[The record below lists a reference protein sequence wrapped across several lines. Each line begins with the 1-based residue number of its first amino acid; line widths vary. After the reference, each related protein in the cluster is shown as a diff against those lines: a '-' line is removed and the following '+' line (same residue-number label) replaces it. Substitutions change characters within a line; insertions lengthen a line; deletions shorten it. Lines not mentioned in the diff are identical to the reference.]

1 MWFCPPTSSFPV
13 SPMPNNRQAFHF
25 SENGAVPGRG
35 KRPVQRAT
43 SLLLFLTLLCFS
55 STTQAQNTPPER
67 PKVTRILFLLD
78 ASGSMMAP
86 WEGQPRWVVAKR
98 MLSKMVDSLNS
109 YPNLEL
115 GLRVYGHQYP
125 NTEKNCEDSKLE
137 VPFAPRNAKAIKAR
151 LATLKAQGN
160 TPITYSLEQSA
171 KDFPTDKSSRNV
183 LLLITDGLESCN
195 RDPCAASIAL
205 QRKRVFLKP
214 FIIGIGA
221 ERDFGRQLECLG
233 QYYNAAEV
241 ATFRTVMND
250 VIAKTLSK
258 TTVAVNLTDAA
269 GRPVESN
276 VNMTFVNNVTGQP
289 EYNYV
294 HYRDTQGRADVLDI
308 DALQSY
314 DLVINTVPPVRQTNI
329 PITPG
334 KANVLIYKT
343 PQGTLWL
350 QNPPLTPNPYGTM
363 RAVVRSQAGATVT
376 AGTFGTRQ
384 KLLAGNYEVEALTL
398 PRTVRRITIKQG
410 QEMAVTYDAPG
421 TLNITTDLKG
431 FGSIY
436 QLNDDES
443 QTWIYSLPDGGSSKI
458 NLPMQPGAYRLVFR
472 TATSNGSKFTDVHN
486 FSIRSGQTTSV
497 AIFGK

>member
-1 MWFCPPTSSFPV
+1 MPDCPAKSHSPSF
-13 SPMPNNRQAFHF
+13 SPKR
-25 SENGAVPGRG
+25 GVGLCWAV
-35 KRPVQRAT
+35 
-43 SLLLFLTLLCFS
+43 LLLVLLMS
-55 STTQAQNTPPER
+55 RASVGQNAPAEK

-86 WEGQPRWVVAKR
+86 WEGQPRWNVAKR

-109 YPNLEL
+109 YPNLEVA
-115 GLRVYGHQYP
+115 LRVYGHQFP
-125 NTEKNCEDSKLE
+125 NADKNCEDSRLE
-137 VPFAPRNAKAIKAR
+137 VPFAPRNAAAIKKK
-151 LATLKAQGN
+151 LAELKAQGN

-171 KDFPTDKSSRNV
+171 NDFPSDKTSRNV

-195 RDPCAASIAL
+195 RDPCAASLAL

-214 FIIGIGA
+214 FVIGIGA
-221 ERDFGRQLECLG
+221 ERDFGKQLECLG

-258 TTVAVNLTDAA
+258 TTVSVNLTDAA
-269 GRPVESN
+269 GKPVESN
-276 VNMTFVNNVTGQP
+276 VNLTFVNNVTGQP

-294 HYRDTQGRADVLDI
+294 HYRDAQGRPDVLDI

-314 DLVINTVPPVRQTNI
+314 DLVINTVPPVRQANLA
-329 PITPG
+329 ITPG
-334 KANVLIYKT
+334 KANVLTYKT
-343 PQGTLWL
+343 PQGMLVL
-350 QNPPLTPNPYGTM
+350 QSPQLSPNPYGTM
-363 RAVVRSQAGATVT
+363 RAVVRTPDRATVT
-376 AGTFGTRQ
+376 ANNFGTRQ
-384 KLLAGNYEVEALTL
+384 KLLAGNYEVEVLTL
-398 PRTVRRITIKQG
+398 PRTVRRVVVKQG
-410 QEMAVTYDAPG
+410 QETTVTYAAPG
-421 TLNITTDLKG
+421 TLNITSDLKG
-431 FGSIY
+431 YGSLY

-443 QTWIYSLPDGGSSKI
+443 QTWIYSLPESSSKL

-472 TATSNGSKFTDVHN
+472 TGTSNGSKFTDVRN

>member
-1 MWFCPPTSSFPV
+1 MRQPHPLTP
-13 SPMPNNRQAFHF
+13 SPKERGNRLCFRQNRQAPLSFEEGPGVRF
-25 SENGAVPGRG
+25 VVWAV
-35 KRPVQRAT
+35 
-43 SLLLFLTLLCFS
+43 LLLLSFTAH
-55 STTQAQNTPPER
+55 AQNAPLEK

-86 WEGQPRWVVAKR
+86 WEGQPRWSVAKR
-98 MLSKMVDSLNS
+98 MLSKMVDSLNA

-115 GLRVYGHQYP
+115 GLRVYGHQFP
-125 NTEKNCEDSKLE
+125 NADKNCQDSRLE
-137 VPFAPRNAKAIKAR
+137 VPFAPRNAAAIKR
-151 LATLKAQGN
+151 KLTELKAQGN

-171 KDFPTDKSSRNV
+171 NDFPTDKSSRNV

-195 RDPCAASIAL
+195 RDPCAASLAL
-205 QRKRVFLKP
+205 QRKHVFLKP
-214 FIIGIGA
+214 FVIGIGA
-221 ERDFGRQLECLG
+221 ERDFGKQLECLG

-241 ATFRTVMND
+241 KTFRTVMND

-258 TTVAVNLTDAA
+258 TTVSVNLTDAN
-269 GRPVESN
+269 GKPVESN
-276 VNMTFVNNVTGQP
+276 VNMTFVNNVTEQP

-294 HYRDTQGRADVLDI
+294 HYRDAQGKADILDI

-314 DLVINTVPPVRQTNI
+314 DLVINTVPPVRQANI

-334 KANVLIYKT
+334 KANILTYKT

-350 QNPPLTPNPYGTM
+350 QNPPLTPNPYGTI
-363 RAVVRSQAGATVT
+363 RAVVRSPAGATVT

-384 KLLAGNYEVEALTL
+384 KLLAGNYEVEAITL
-398 PRTVRRITIKQG
+398 PRTVRRLTIKQG
-410 QEMAVTYDAPG
+410 QEYIFTYDSPG
-421 TLNITTDLKG
+421 TLNITSDLKG

-443 QTWIYSLPDGGSSKI
+443 QTWIYDLPPGGSSKI

-472 TATSNGSKFTDVHN
+472 TGTSNGSKFTDVRN

>member
-1 MWFCPPTSSFPV
+1 MRLTW
-13 SPMPNNRQAFHF
+13 
-25 SENGAVPGRG
+25 
-35 KRPVQRAT
+35 RAT
-43 SLLLFLTLLCFS
+43 LLFLLLAFS
-55 STTQAQNTPPER
+55 RTTQAQNAPPER

-98 MLSKMVDSLNS
+98 MLSKMVDSLNA

-115 GLRVYGHQYP
+115 ALRVYGHQYP
-125 NTEKNCEDSKLE
+125 NSEKNCEDSKLE

-171 KDFPTDKSSRNV
+171 RDFPTDKSSRNV

-241 ATFRTVMND
+241 KTFRTVMND

-269 GRPVESN
+269 GRPVETN

-294 HYRDTQGRADVLDI
+294 HYRDDQGRADVLDI

-314 DLVINTVPPVRQTNI
+314 DLVINTVPPVRQANI
-329 PITPG
+329 AITPG
-334 KANVLIYKT
+334 RANVLTYKT

-350 QNPPLTPNPYGTM
+350 QNPALTPNPYGTM

-376 AGTFGTRQ
+376 TGTFGTRQ

-410 QEMAVTYDAPG
+410 QEIAVTYDAPG

-431 FGSIY
+431 YGSIY

-443 QTWIYSLPDGGSSKI
+443 QTWIYALPDGGSSKL

-472 TATSNGSKFTDVHN
+472 TATSNGSKFTDVRN

>member
-1 MWFCPPTSSFPV
+1 
-13 SPMPNNRQAFHF
+13 MPNNRQAFHF

-98 MLSKMVDSLNS
+98 MLSKMVDSLNA

-137 VPFAPRNAKAIKAR
+137 VPFAPRNAKAIKVR

-314 DLVINTVPPVRQTNI
+314 DLVISTVPPVRQTNI

>member
-1 MWFCPPTSSFPV
+1 M
-13 SPMPNNRQAFHF
+13 
-25 SENGAVPGRG
+25 
-35 KRPVQRAT
+35 KIRAIY
-43 SLLLFLTLLCFS
+43 SALFLLALLFHS
-55 STTQAQNTPPER
+55 GQSAAQNEAPVK

-86 WEGQPRWVVAKR
+86 WEGQPRWNVAKR
-98 MLSKMVDSLNS
+98 MLSKMVDSLNA

-125 NTEKNCEDSKLE
+125 NSEKNCQDSRLE
-137 VPFAPRNAKAIKAR
+137 VPFAPRNAKAIKDK

-171 KDFPTDKSSRNV
+171 NDFPTDKSSRNV

-195 RDPCAASIAL
+195 ADPCKASLAL
-205 QRKRVFLKP
+205 QRKHVFLKP
-214 FIIGIGA
+214 FVIGIGA
-221 ERDFGRQLECLG
+221 ERDFGQQLACLG

-258 TTVAVNLTDAA
+258 TTVAVNLTDGN
-269 GRPVESN
+269 GRPVETN
-276 VNMTFVNNVTGQP
+276 VNMTFVNNVTEQP

-294 HYRDTQGRADVLDI
+294 HYRDNAGKADVVDI

-314 DLVINTVPPVRQTNI
+314 DLEINTVPPVTEKNI
-329 PITPG
+329 PIKPG
-334 KANVLIYKT
+334 AANVLTYKT

-350 QNPPLTPNPYGTM
+350 QSPQLTPNPYGNKLQAVI
-363 RAVVRSQAGATVT
+363 RAQGSPRTVASLT
-376 AGTFGTRQ
+376 YGTRQ
-384 KLLAGNYEVEALTL
+384 KLLAGNYEVEVLTL
-398 PRTVRRITIKQG
+398 PRTIRRISIKQG
-410 QEMAVTYDAPG
+410 QQTTVTYDAPG
-421 TLNITTDLKG
+421 TLNITSDLKG
-431 FGSIY
+431 YGSIY

-443 QTWIYSLPDGGSSKI
+443 QTWIYTLPENSSKV
-458 NLPMQPGAYRLVFR
+458 NLPMQPGAYRIVFR
-472 TATSNGSKFTDVHN
+472 SKNSNGSRFTDVRN
-486 FSIRSGQTTSV
+486 FTINSGRTMSV

>member
-1 MWFCPPTSSFPV
+1 M
-13 SPMPNNRQAFHF
+13 
-25 SENGAVPGRG
+25 
-35 KRPVQRAT
+35 
-43 SLLLFLTLLCFS
+43 
-55 STTQAQNTPPER
+55 AQNAGLEK
-67 PKVTRILFLLD
+67 PKITRILFLLD

-86 WEGQPRWVVAKR
+86 WEGQSRWNIARR
-98 MLSKMVDSLNS
+98 MLSKMADSLNA

-115 GLRVYGHQYP
+115 GLRVYGHQFP
-125 NTEKNCEDSKLE
+125 NADKNCEDSRLE
-137 VPFAPRNAKAIKAR
+137 VPFASRNAATIKR
-151 LATLKAQGN
+151 KLAELKAQGN

-171 KDFPTDKSSRNV
+171 NDFPNDKASRNV

-195 RDPCAASIAL
+195 RDPCAASLAL

-214 FIIGIGA
+214 FVIGIGA

-276 VNMTFVNNVTGQP
+276 VNLTFVNNVTGQP

-294 HYRDTQGRADVLDI
+294 HYRDAQGRADVLDI

-314 DLVINTVPPVRQTNI
+314 DLIINTVPPIRQANI
-329 PITPG
+329 AIAPG
-334 KANVLIYKT
+334 KANVLTYKT

-350 QNPPLTPNPYGTM
+350 QSPPLAPNPYGTM
-363 RAVVRSQAGATVT
+363 RAVVRTPDHATVT
-376 AGTFGTRQ
+376 ANTFGNRQ
-384 KLLAGNYEVEALTL
+384 KLLAGNYEVEVLTL
-398 PRTVRRITIKQG
+398 PRIMRRITIKQG
-410 QEMAVTYDAPG
+410 QETAVTYAAPG
-421 TLNITTDLKG
+421 TLNITSDLKG
-431 FGSIY
+431 YGSIY

-443 QTWIYSLPDGGSSKI
+443 QTGIYSLPEGISSKM

-472 TATSNGSKFTDVHN
+472 TGTSNGSKFTDVRN
-486 FSIRSGQTTSV
+486 FSIRSGQTSSV